1 MEEFNPYHE
10 WLGLDRRVREPTYY
24 ELLGL
29 RGDESPADIAVAAVA
44 AMCRVRKCRPGAR
57 LAQWATLF
65 DEVVAAKKCLCDP
78 RRRAAYDQGLQPR
91 GPSPALVAEPPARS
105 AGTNNVRRESRTVK
119 VSSLPSPRPQGVDV
133 IRSPAPHLSRQR
145 PGDVAPPC
153 PARPKWL
160 AFALSVVSAFAG
172 RFLISA
178 P

>member
-10 WLGLDRRVREPTYY
+10 WLGLDRRVTEPNYY

-29 RGDESPADIAVAAVA
+29 QGHESPADIAAAAVA

-57 LAQWATLF
+57 LAQWARLF

-78 RRRAAYDQGLQPR
+78 RRRAAYDLGLQPR
-91 GPSPALVAEPPARS
+91 GPSPALPVEPPARS
-105 AGTNNVRRESRTVK
+105 VSTNNARRKVARAPASSRPATR
-119 VSSLPSPRPQGVDV
+119 SQGVSAT
-133 IRSPAPHLSRQR
+133 RSPASHRGRQQSE
-145 PGDVAPPC
+145 DVAPPC

-160 AFALSVVSAFAG
+160 ALALSVVSGFVG